1 MHSPPPAAP
10 PAPPRPPVPGWLWG
24 LVLVTA
30 LAVAGMWNLV
40 FLRYVLSAELVVIG
54 FYRRSTAN
62 WIVIMMIIGIF
73 VGYDFKT
80 WGPEHNVD
88 TGWLQLFSKI
98 FIRLVKT
105 IVAPLLFSTLVI
117 GISSHADIK
126 TVGRLGIKALV
137 YFETVTTI
145 ALFLGLAAINISQA
159 GHGMTQDTSAASE
172 QIAAVHQTPM
182 DILLH
187 TFPENFAKSVAEGD
201 VLQVVVF
208 SILFGVALA
217 LVPEERRKPMLVVI
231 ESLAETMFKFT
242 GLVMA
247 LAPLAV
253 GSAMAYTVAKLGV
266 DKLKYLGLLVLTLF
280 VALIIFV
287 LFVLV
292 PIILI
297 ARIPFVPFVRAVSE
311 PVSIAFAT
319 STSEAALPRAMERLE
334 WLGVPRHVVSFVMPL
349 GYSFNLDGT
358 TLYLALASVFV
369 AQANGVE
376 MSFGTQLAMMASL
389 MLSSKGVAGVPR
401 ASLVILL
408 GTVAR
413 FNLPEWPVL
422 AILGIDGIMDM
433 ARTGVNVGGNCL
445 ASAVVARWEGN
456 FVPNYHHPFYEGCR
470 PAGWTPTLHH
480 PTPGLTPA
488 PPADPIP
495 DQPEPLTSDLS

>member
-1 MHSPPPAAP
+1 MHSPPPSAP
-10 PAPPRPPVPGWLWG
+10 TAPPRTPVPTWLWG

-30 LAVAGMWNLV
+30 LAVAGLWDIAAV
-40 FLRYVLSAELVVIG
+40 RYILAAELLVVG
-54 FYRRSTAN
+54 AFRRSTAN
-62 WIVIMMIIGIF
+62 WIVIMMVIGIF

-80 WGPEHNVD
+80 WGPAHNVD
-88 TGWLQLFSKI
+88 PGWLQLFSKI

-126 TVGRLGIKALV
+126 TVGRLGVKTLV

-145 ALFLGLAAINISQA
+145 ALFLGLAAINYSQA
-159 GHGMTQDTSAASE
+159 GVGMTPSGEKSASPVPAG
-172 QIAAVHQTPM
+172 AAHSAV

-217 LVPEERRKPMLVVI
+217 LVPEERRKPLLVVI
-231 ESLAETMFKFT
+231 ESLAEAMFKFT
-242 GLVMA
+242 GLVMT

-253 GSAMAYTVAKLGV
+253 GSAMAYTISQLGV
-266 DKLKYLGLLVLTLF
+266 DSLQNLAKLVGTLF
-280 VALIIFV
+280 VALIVFV
-287 LFVLV
+287 VLVLV
-292 PIILI
+292 PIILL
-297 ARIPFVPFVRAVSE
+297 ARIPFLPFVRAVSE

-456 FVPNYHHPFYEGCR
+456 FVPNYDHPCYEGCR
-470 PAGWTPTLHH
+470 PAGGTPTLHH
-480 PTPGLTPA
+480 SGRTLPPA
-488 PPADPIP
+488 PPADLIP
-495 DQPEPLTSDLS
+495 DQL

>member
-1 MHSPPPAAP
+1 M
-10 PAPPRPPVPGWLWG
+10 WLWG
-24 LVLVTA
+24 LVALTA
-30 LAVAGMWNLV
+30 LAVAGLWGSMALP
-40 FLRYVLSAELVVIG
+40 RYILAAELIMVG

-62 WIVIMMIIGIF
+62 WIVIMMVIGIF
-73 VGYDFKT
+73 TGYDFKE
-80 WGPEHNVD
+80 WGPAHDVD
-88 TGWLQLFSKI
+88 AGWLQLPSKV

-105 IVAPLLFSTLVI
+105 VVAPLLFSTLVI

-126 TVGRLGIKALV
+126 TVGRLGVKSIV
-137 YFETVTTI
+137 YFEAVTTI
-145 ALFLGLAAINISQA
+145 ALFVGLGAINFSHA
-159 GHGMTQDTSAASE
+159 GVGMTQDTAAAATD
-172 QIAAVHQTPM
+172 QIAAVHQTPI

-187 TFPENFAKSVAEGD
+187 TFPENIAKSVAEGD

-217 LVPEERRKPMLVVI
+217 LVPEERRKPLLLVI

-242 GLVMA
+242 GVVMA

-253 GSAMAYTVAKLGV
+253 GSAMAFTVAKLGV
-266 DKLKYLGLLVLTLF
+266 DKLKYLGILVLTLF
-280 VALIIFV
+280 CALVVFV
-287 LFVLV
+287 LCVLL

-297 ARIPFVPFVRAVSE
+297 TRVPLVPFIRAVSE

-334 WLGVPRHVVSFVMPL
+334 WLGVPRSVVSFVMPL

-369 AQANGVE
+369 AQANGVDLPL
-376 MSFGTQLAMMASL
+376 GTQLAMMASL

-413 FNLPEWPVL
+413 FNLPEWPVM

-445 ASAVVARWEGN
+445 ASVVVARWEGN
-456 FVPNYHHPFYEGCR
+456 FVPNYAHPFYEGCR
-470 PAGWTPTLHH
+470 PAGWTPTIT
-480 PTPGLTPA
+480 TPVIREAPA
-488 PPADPIP
+488 P
-495 DQPEPLTSDLS
+495 EECV

>member
-1 MHSPPPAAP
+1 MHSPSDSAP
-10 PAPPRPPVPGWLWG
+10 TAPPRKPVPIWLWA
-24 LVLVTA
+24 LVAVTA
-30 LAVAGMWNLV
+30 LAVAGLWSQPFV
-40 FLRYVLSAELVVIG
+40 RYILAAELMVVG

-62 WIVIMMIIGIF
+62 WIVIMMVIGIF
-73 VGYDFKT
+73 LGYDFKE
-80 WGPEHNVD
+80 WGPAHEVD
-88 TGWLQLFSKI
+88 PAWLQLPSKV

-105 IVAPLLFSTLVI
+105 VVAPLLFSTLVI

-126 TVGRLGIKALV
+126 TVGRLGVKSLI
-137 YFETVTTI
+137 YFETVTTV
-145 ALFLGLAAINISQA
+145 ALFVGLGAINFSKA
-159 GHGMTQDTSAASE
+159 GVGMTQDTAAATD
-172 QIAAVHQTPM
+172 QIAAVHQTPI

-187 TFPENFAKSVAEGD
+187 TFPENIAKSVAEGD

-217 LVPEERRKPMLVVI
+217 LVPEERRKPLLLVI

-242 GLVMA
+242 GVVMT

-253 GSAMAYTVAKLGV
+253 GSAMAFTVAKLGV
-266 DKLKYLGLLVLTLF
+266 DKLKFLGILVLTLF
-280 VALIIFV
+280 GALIVFV
-287 LFVLV
+287 LCVLL
-292 PIILI
+292 PIIILT
-297 ARIPFVPFVRAVSE
+297 RVPMVPFLRAVSE

-376 MSFGTQLAMMASL
+376 LSLGTQLAMMASL

-413 FNLPEWPVL
+413 FNLPEWPVM

-445 ASAVVARWEGN
+445 ASVVVARWEGN
-456 FVPNYHHPFYEGCR
+456 FTPNYAHPFYEGCR
-470 PAGWTPTLHH
+470 PAGWAPTIHH
-480 PTPGLTPA
+480 GLTPA
-488 PPADPIP
+488 PAQPDHAPIP
-495 DQPEPLTSDLS
+495 EL

>member
-1 MHSPPPAAP
+1 M
-10 PAPPRPPVPGWLWG
+10 WLWG
-24 LVLVTA
+24 LVALTA
-30 LAVAGMWNLV
+30 LAVAGLWGSLA
-40 FLRYVLSAELVVIG
+40 LPRYVLAAELMVVG

-62 WIVIMMIIGIF
+62 WIVIMMVIGIF
-73 VGYDFKT
+73 TGYDFKE
-80 WGPEHNVD
+80 WGPAYNVD
-88 TGWLQLFSKI
+88 PAWLQLLSKV

-105 IVAPLLFSTLVI
+105 VVAPLLFSTLVI

-126 TVGRLGIKALV
+126 TVGRLGVKALV
-137 YFETVTTI
+137 YFEAVTTV
-145 ALFLGLAAINISQA
+145 ALFLGLAAINYSQA
-159 GHGMTQDTSAASE
+159 GVGMTPTDKTAALPAGAR
-172 QIAAVHQTPM
+172 QTAVE
-182 DILLH
+182 ILLH

-208 SILFGVALA
+208 SMLFGVALA
-217 LVPEERRKPMLVVI
+217 FVPEERRKPLLVVI

-253 GSAMAYTVAKLGV
+253 GSAMAYTVSQLGV
-266 DKLKYLGLLVLTLF
+266 ESLQNLLKLVLTLF
-280 VALIIFV
+280 VALFFFV
-287 LFVLV
+287 LCVLI
-292 PIILI
+292 PIILVS
-297 ARIPFVPFVRAVSE
+297 RVPLIPFIRAVSE

-369 AQANGVE
+369 AQANGIDLPL
-376 MSFGTQLAMMASL
+376 GTQLAMMATL

-408 GTVAR
+408 GTISQ
-413 FNLPEWPVL
+413 FGLKDWPVV

-456 FVPNYHHPFYEGCR
+456 FVPNYAHPFYEGCR
-470 PAGWTPTLHH
+470 PPGWTPTLN
-480 PTPGLTPA
+480 PGLTPTPDA
-488 PPADPIP
+488 TPA
-495 DQPEPLTSDLS
+495 EAEE

>member
-10 PAPPRPPVPGWLWG
+10 IAPPRTPVPGWLWG
-24 LVLVTA
+24 LVIVTA
-30 LAVAGMWNLV
+30 LAVAGLWQVTL
-40 FLRYVLSAELVVIG
+40 LRYILAGELLVVG
-54 FYRRSTAN
+54 FFRRSTAN

-73 VGYDFKT
+73 IGVDFKT

-88 TGWLQLFSKI
+88 VGWLQLFSKI

-126 TVGRLGIKALV
+126 TVGRLGVKSLV

-145 ALFLGLAAINISQA
+145 ALFLGLAAINYSKA
-159 GHGMTQDTSAASE
+159 GVGMTPSGDQPADT
-172 QIAAVHQTPM
+172 IAAAHHTPM
-182 DILLH
+182 EILLH

-217 LVPEERRKPMLVVI
+217 LVQEERRKPLLVVI

-280 VALIIFV
+280 VALIIFIVCV
-287 LFVLV
+287 LI

-297 ARIPFVPFVRAVSE
+297 TRIPFLPFVRAVSE

-408 GTVAR
+408 GTVAS
-413 FNLPEWPVL
+413 FGLQDWPVL

-456 FVPNYHHPFYEGCR
+456 FVPNYDHPFYEGCR

-480 PTPGLTPA
+480 APVINLPPA
-488 PPADPIP
+488 PPAELIP
-495 DQPEPLTSDLS
+495 DQE